1 MSYLYKPHGGYRV
14 VSYDRYLMDSYYDET
29 LYIEKQVAEL
39 LSKHGVSIVNKR
51 VNVIAEKI
59 KDDEKRIRG
68 LENKLAVMN
77 EELQRTLEENKRLA
91 AVNEETQK
99 VLGDTIEAQ
108 QCKLDTI
115 AKLVD

>member
-59 KDDEKRIRG
+59 EDSEKRIRE
-68 LENKLAVMN
+68 LENELVVKN
-77 EELQRTLEENKRLA
+77 EELQRVLEENRRLA

-99 VLGDTIEAQ
+99 VLQG
-108 QCKLDTI
+108 KLDAI